1 MSADVRL
8 VWLYLTFVAV
18 LQSLLQHLES
28 FLWCWS
34 HSRVHSQLPK
44 WCLNLEWWDFLLWR
58 CDSWFAK
65 TFGSLMESSKK
76 IHSSCWHHDH
86 RTAAEYQ
93 SKANEGCLEGPP
105 CSTAKNGMNSSLKG
119 SCSCFFFRSP
129 WSKEGARNAPVG
141 KMTEWDHS
149 GFGVTDPSFPVTTGS
164 RVLHDKAK
172 SFNTHG
178 KKRIQKH
185 AFSSF

>member
-1 MSADVRL
+1 MSADVCL

-18 LQSLLQHLES
+18 LQSLLQHSGS

-34 HSRVHSQLPK
+34 HSRIHSQLQK
-44 WCLNLEWWDFLLWR
+44 WCPNLEWWESVLCLS
-58 CDSWFAK
+58 DSWFVK
-65 TFGSLMESSKK
+65 ETFGSLMESSKK
-76 IHSSCWHHDH
+76 IYHSSWWHHDH
-86 RTAAEYQ
+86 RTAEQQ

-149 GFGVTDPSFPVTTGS
+149 GFGVTDPSLLLPLLTTG

-178 KKRIQKH
+178 KQRI
-185 AFSSF
+185 